1 MTKIKNTKKGMAKK
15 TLSMS
20 LVVAMLATSNVPVW
34 AAEFSDG
41 TDVAVTSEA
50 EAPAVE
56 DSTADT
62 AEFSDNAVATA
73 EEAPAAEEA
82 EASVPATEDGDIN
95 LKNYTV
101 SDDFAIK
108 MSDEGWNHQ
117 VTVDGS
123 IKNSEGNEV
132 ALDYTWIVD
141 GKRQAN
147 AAGAVST
154 VPTIAKNITYTP
166 DKEDFNKVLSLV
178 VYAKVG
184 NDIVFQKTITGGK
197 VAAQDISNLYKT
209 APIVKS
215 ADAVYSGK
223 EVKLSVTNL
232 TQFAVTADGTKIG
245 ADQLTWNY
253 AQKNNDF
260 INATD
265 STDDSDNITVTGTL
279 EGTYTKGSAAY
290 GYTATTQSVSYDIQK
305 ATISAPAQFDIKLN
319 KTSVGFTNKVPTF
332 KKADVTVAVKPD
344 AKKDYSVDITAAL
357 KEDANFTGTGSE
369 SEVGK
374 SGKANFELKA
384 ASFDTTDEAKKILN
398 NFEFNWG
405 VAKKIAVESSNSYN
419 VEMLNLAECTGR
431 VVSDYVIDDFK
442 KKPTVPA
449 SDIELTTKDGT
460 TFRANQLG
468 TNVSVKVNQVAI
480 DAAKAGTK
488 GSIDNAVTIE
498 YTADTN
504 NVAGYL
510 NLPIR
515 LTSYSLS
522 ALNLKVNNVKLA
534 TTAASAPNINVAYT
548 GKPVDIQKAENGIT
562 IVMAMEGITTL
573 KSSDYTITYSDN
585 VNAGT
590 VKVTVTGHD
599 GYEGSAKDFYFKIN
613 PAVIN
618 ANTDVTMEKS
628 VSVNSANNNDAS
640 LYKDDLK
647 LKLEKTLLTGHAPT
661 TLTDGTDYTVKYY
674 YVKAKDANNGYQSNI
689 TTIKNSK
696 GDNKVGDYVFAVVTT
711 KGNYKEATFVK
722 GAKIEGKTFSGVSVS
737 VEKPSYTYTGKEIV
751 PEVTVKDGNTVLQK
765 GVDYSIKV
773 KDNVN
778 AGTATVTVTPLD
790 SNAYNTNTT
799 ATATFE
805 ITPAKAE
812 DVKVVLGV
820 TSSAVTA
827 GKENAFKYTGRQVKP
842 EITKITLNGED
853 VSKDFATQYLT
864 YGDNVDAGKEAGSVT
879 VSPKDGNKN
888 FTGTKTQLFAIKGI
902 ELEGSLKIYGSDKK
916 EIKTT
921 ATPFGL
927 KTPVGKYFYYSGEEN
942 TFADA
947 AFYAKDGTLALTEG
961 KDYELKYIN
970 NVEAGNGFVAVIAKG
985 NYEGSA
991 EWKDAKGNY
1000 ISFAEGNGNEYSL
1013 KEGKLSVRKENAIT
1027 GLTSAKELA
1036 SNVVDIITFD
1046 IKSTSFTAKNIT
1058 VNNGVYAGGTPV
1070 KPEVTIKVAG
1080 TTLVEGKDYRLDINP
1095 IDQDSDFVY
1104 PDSLINPTSGKP
1116 FRVRIYGMNGY
1127 KFDYVDGSNLFTWGI
1142 DKKDLKDCN
1151 VSVDKDLNAIVING
1165 NVVEKNENFEVKNNG
1180 DGTATVSVVDG
1191 GKNYTGSVKVEI
1203 GSIKVG
1209 TPMIS
1214 DVVVKGNTVTPVLSS
1229 EVDGAVGYD
1238 YVISTEEDYK
1248 NGRVG
1253 VSKNIL
1259 ATNTDF
1265 HYVQKG
1271 TYYAYCHAWKRGAD
1285 GKKVFGE
1292 WSNIYEFTVKATTPS
1307 KPSIKSVKVKGHTVT
1322 VTFTA
1327 SKNAKGYDV
1336 VLGEA
1341 VKKVN
1346 GENRPVEYGKLV
1358 VKNIEDGVY
1367 TATFHN
1373 VPDGKYYAGVHS
1385 YNKTS
1390 EDGKKVFSKWGYKKE
1405 ATSVGKAK

>member
-41 TDVAVTSEA
+41 SDAAVTSEA
-50 EAPAVE
+50 EVAAPVV
-56 DSTADT
+56 TDT
-62 AEFSDNAVATA
+62 TDEFSDDTATTA
-73 EEAPAAEEA
+73 NEETPVVEDATTEIPAQ
-82 EASVPATEDGDIN
+82 ATDNGDIN

-108 MSDEGWNHQ
+108 MSDKGWNHE

-123 IKNSEGNEV
+123 IKDSDGSDV
-132 ALDYTWIVD
+132 ALDYTWIVN
-141 GKRQAN
+141 GTRQADGN
-147 AAGAVST
+147 GAIGCEV
-154 VPTIAKNITYTP
+154 VKDIKYTP
-166 DKEDFNKVLSLV
+166 TKEDFNKELSLV

-209 APIVKS
+209 KPTVDDTK
-215 ADAVYSGK
+215 AVYSGK
-223 EVKLSVTNL
+223 EIKLPVTNL
-232 TQFAVTADGTKIG
+232 NKFAVTADGTKIG

-253 AQKNNDF
+253 AQKDEDY
-260 INATD
+260 INVSSNA
-265 STDDSDNITVTGTL
+265 ITVTGTL

-290 GYTATTQSVSYDIQK
+290 GYTAKTDSTSYTISK
-305 ATISAPAQFDIKLN
+305 ATIDAANQFNIKLN
-319 KTSVGFTNKVPTF
+319 KTSIGFTNANPTF
-332 KKADVTVAVKPD
+332 KKADVTIAVKPD
-344 AKKDYSVDITAAL
+344 ATKDYAVDITAAL
-357 KEDANFTGTGSE
+357 KNSTFKGTGNE
-369 SEVGK
+369 KEVGK
-374 SGKANFELKA
+374 SGKGEFTLKA
-384 ASFDTTDEAKKILN
+384 TSFDTTDEATKILN
-398 NFEFNWG
+398 NFNFVWG
-405 VAKKIAVESSNSYN
+405 SAGITVASSNSYN
-419 VEMLNLAECTGR
+419 VEMLNLDECTGR

-488 GSIDNAVTIE
+488 GSIDKAVTIE

-504 NVAGYL
+504 NVTGSL
-510 NLPIR
+510 DLPIR

-522 ALNLKVNNVKLA
+522 ALTLTVNNKQLSTGA
-534 TTAASAPNINVAYT
+534 TAPTDINVTYT
-548 GKPVDIQKAENGIT
+548 GKPIDIQKAEYGIT
-562 IVMAMEGITTL
+562 SIMAMGGITTL

-613 PAVIN
+613 TASIT
-618 ANTDVTMEKS
+618 AATDVTMEKT
-628 VSVNSANNNDAS
+628 VSVDPANNNDAS
-640 LYKDDLK
+640 LYKDALK
-647 LKLEKTLLTGHAPT
+647 LKLEKTLFTGLAPT
-661 TLTDGTDYTVKYY
+661 TLSEDTDYTVKYY
-674 YVKAKDANNGYQSNI
+674 YVKAADANNGRLTNE

-696 GDNKVGDYVFAVVTT
+696 GDNKVGDYVFAVVKT
-711 KGNYKEATFVK
+711 KGNYREATYVK
-722 GAKIEGKTFSGVSVS
+722 AAKIEGKTFSGVSVS

-790 SNAYNTNTT
+790 PKAYNTNTT

-812 DVKVVLGV
+812 DVKVVLKE
-820 TSSAVTA
+820 TSSAEST
-827 GKENAFKYTGRQVKP
+827 GKENSFKYTGRQVKP
-842 EITKITLNGED
+842 EIDKITLNGED

-902 ELEGSLKIYGSDKK
+902 QLDGSLKIYGSDKK
-916 EIKTT
+916 EISTSVDSD
-921 ATPFGL
+921 GR
-927 KTPVGKYFYYSGEEN
+927 KTPNEKYFYYSGEEN

-970 NVEAGNGFVAVIAKG
+970 NVEAGIGFVAVIAKG

-991 EWKDAKGNY
+991 EWTAYYGD
-1000 ISFAEGNGNEYSL
+1000 GNGNDYSL
-1013 KEGKLSVRKENAIT
+1013 KDGKLSVRKANAVT
-1027 GLTSAKELA
+1027 GVTSAKELA
-1036 SNVVDIITFD
+1036 SNVVDIIAFD
-1046 IKSTSFTAKNIT
+1046 IKSTKFTAKNIT

-1070 KPEVTIKVAG
+1070 KPDVTIKVAG
-1080 TTLVEGKDYRLDINP
+1080 NVLVEGKDYRLDINP
-1095 IDQDSDFVY
+1095 IDQDADFTY
-1104 PDSLINPTSGKP
+1104 PDSLINSTNGKP
-1116 FRVRIYGMNGY
+1116 FRVRIYGVNGY
-1127 KFDYVDGSNLFTWGI
+1127 NFDYVDGSNLFTWGI
-1142 DKKDLKDCN
+1142 DKKDLKDCT
-1151 VSVDKDLNAIVING
+1151 VVVDKNLKATVTNG
-1165 NVVEKNENFEVKNNG
+1165 NVIEEKENFAVKDNG

-1191 GKNYTGSVKVEI
+1191 GKNYTGSVNVEI
-1203 GSIKVG
+1203 GGRKVG
-1209 TPMIS
+1209 APMIS
-1214 DVVVKGNTVTPVLSS
+1214 NVKVVGNKATVILSD
-1229 EVDGAVGYD
+1229 EVDGASGYD
-1238 YVISTEEDYK
+1238 YVISTDKDCITKK
-1248 NGRVG
+1248 NYAAVN
-1253 VSKNIL
+1253 KNQ
-1259 ATNTDF
+1259 AKTSTAF
-1265 HYVQKG
+1265 KYVDQG
-1271 TYYAYCHAWKRGAD
+1271 TYYAYCHAWTRDAN

-1292 WSNIYEFTVKATTPS
+1292 WSNGFQFSVTAITPDA
-1307 KPSIKSVKVKGHTVT
+1307 PVIKSVKVSGSTVK
-1322 VTFTA
+1322 VTYELSA
-1327 SKNAKGYDV
+1327 NATGYDV
-1336 VLGEA
+1336 VLGTSS
-1341 VKKVN
+1341 KKDN
-1346 GENRPVEYGKLV
+1346 GELRPYNYGAHKVLNLKESTV
-1358 VKNIEDGVY
+1358 
-1367 TATFHN
+1367 TATFKN
-1373 VPDGKYYAGVHS
+1373 VPAGTWTVGMHAF
-1385 YNKTS
+1385 NRTS
-1390 EDGKKVFSKWGYKKE
+1390 LDGKKVFSPWSNLK
-1405 ATSVGKAK
+1405 TAKVK